1 MMLYLCAASLFI
13 IPLYVIMPYYIPLE
27 FYQRTEEKFSR
38 EPVTKAEFMGEMKA
52 VLKEIQLFGRK

>member
-13 IPLYVIMPYYIPLE
+13 IPLYVIMPYSIPLE

-38 EPVTKAEFMGEMKA
+38 ELVTKADFMGEMKA
-52 VLKEIQLFGRK
+52 VREEIRL